1 MVMEY
6 MFNLKNGQL
15 RMHVSVDDKRH
26 IEYKVYDN
34 DTDEEYIL
42 YKIPGI
48 KGQYVS
54 ELKAEIDEIIE
65 NLTKDLRY
73 HSYIFETSKMI
84 IKYIEDKYHNHP
96 IFPWDDTNC
105 VFKHHDEG
113 KWYGVMMHVDRYKL
127 DGQEHF
133 DTEVLNIKLDPEL
146 IDELIDDY
154 IFFRAFHMNKKYWIS
169 IDLDRVDDI
178 SRIYELLDMSFRLT
192 Y

>member
-54 ELKAEIDEIIE
+54 EVKAEIDEIID
-65 NLTKDLRY
+65 NLKKDMCY
-73 HSYIFETSKMI
+73 HSYIFDASLKI
-84 IKYIEDKYHNHP
+84 IRYIEEKYHNHP
-96 IFPWDDTNC
+96 VFPWDDDNC

-113 KWYGVMMHVDRYKL
+113 KWYGLMMHVDRYKL
-127 DGQEHF
+127 DKHEHA
-133 DTEVLNIKLDPEL
+133 DTEVLNIKLDPQL

-154 IFFRAFHMNKKYWIS
+154 VFFRAYHMNKKYWIS
-169 IDLDRVDDI
+169 IDLDRVEDI
-178 SRIYELLDMSFRLT
+178 SEIYKLLDMSFELT
-192 Y
+192 H

>member
-84 IKYIEDKYHNHP
+84 IKYIEDKYH
-96 IFPWDDTNC
+96 
-105 VFKHHDEG
+105 
-113 KWYGVMMHVDRYKL
+113 
-127 DGQEHF
+127 Q
-133 DTEVLNIKLDPEL
+133 
-146 IDELIDDY
+146 
-154 IFFRAFHMNKKYWIS
+154 
-169 IDLDRVDDI
+169 
-178 SRIYELLDMSFRLT
+178 
-192 Y
+192 

>member
-6 MFNLKNGQL
+6 IFNLKNGQL

-54 ELKAEIDEIIE
+54 EVRAEIDKILEDI
-65 NLTKDLRY
+65 TKDMQY

-84 IKYIEDKYHNHP
+84 IKYIEEEYHDYP
-96 IFPWDDTNC
+96 VFPWDDDNC
-105 VFKHHDEG
+105 VFKHNNG
-113 KWYGVMMHVDRYKL
+113 KWYGLLMHIDRYKL
-127 DGQEHF
+127 DSSEHIN
-133 DTEVLNIKLDPEL
+133 TEVLNIKLDPEL
-146 IDELIDDY
+146 INQLIDNHT
-154 IFFRAFHMNKKYWIS
+154 FFRAFHMNKKHWIS
-169 IDLDRVDDI
+169 IDLYRVYDI
-178 SRIYELLDMSFRLT
+178 NQIYDLIKQSYSHTL
-192 Y
+192 